1 MRQLPALRRIP
12 QREKEMT
19 AADYRRITYQLA
31 VLRDLVG
38 MYGGR
43 TIDNIIVNLESQRKW
58 YEQNIKD
65 EDC

>member
-1 MRQLPALRRIP
+1 
-12 QREKEMT
+12 MT

>member
-1 MRQLPALRRIP
+1 
-12 QREKEMT
+12 MT

-31 VLRDLVG
+31 VLRDLVT

-58 YEQNIKD
+58 YEQNVKEND
-65 EDC
+65 